1 MLELICQGCGR
12 TVPLAAPT
20 PWRCPGAGDGRDHVL
35 AAPPYANAA
44 VGPETNPF
52 LRYRQSMS
60 AWHLARQQGLS
71 DADYCQLVQDLDDHV
86 RAVDGVGFV
95 QTPFGRSQA
104 LQDAAAAP
112 GPVFVKV
119 ETAAPG
125 GSHKARH
132 LMGLALFAQVQQRAG
147 LLSGEQPRLA
157 IASCGNA
164 ALAAA
169 VIARAWQRPLDVFI
183 PPDANPRVVA
193 RLQALGAQVEIC
205 HRQPGVAGDPCYHA
219 FLQAV
224 AQGALPFCC
233 QGSDIGLTIEGGK
246 TLAWELAE
254 LLAGAGV
261 RGGRLF
267 VQVGGGA
274 LASSVWQ
281 GLAEVLPTGARPRL
295 HPVQTH
301 GAYPL
306 RRAWL
311 AVAAEVARELGDATL
326 TQQAQALTST
336 GEPAQDD
343 RFARG
348 LHAQL
353 ATPAGQAALQRA
365 LATATQERSRFMW
378 PWEEAPHSVAH
389 GILDDETYD
398 WLALVRGTLES
409 GGFPVIASEE
419 LLVRAHAQGRAAG
432 YQADPT
438 GTSGLAG
445 LLVLAQAG
453 LLAAT
458 EPAVV
463 LFTGVER

>member
-1 MLELICQGCGR
+1 MLDLICQGCGR
-12 TVPLAAPT
+12 TVPLDTPS

-35 AAPPYANAA
+35 AAPPYANVA
-44 VGPETNPF
+44 VGPESNPF
-52 LRYRQSMS
+52 LRYRQSTS
-60 AWHLARQQGLS
+60 AWHLAQQHGLS
-71 DADYCQLVQDLDDHV
+71 DADYSQLVQDLDDQV

-104 LQDAAAAP
+104 LQEAAGAS
-112 GPVFVKV
+112 GPVYVKV

-147 LLSGEQPRLA
+147 LLSGELPRLA

-169 VIARAWQRPLDVFI
+169 VVARAWQRPLDVFI

-233 QGSDIGLTIEGGK
+233 QGSDNGLTIEGGK
-246 TLAWELAE
+246 TLAFELAE
-254 LLAGAGV
+254 QMAGAGV
-261 RGGRLF
+261 QGGRLF

-281 GLAEVLPTGARPRL
+281 GLAEVMPAEMRPRL
-295 HPVQTH
+295 YPVQTH
-301 GAYPL
+301 GAFPL

-311 AVAAEVARELGDATL
+311 AVAVEVARELGDAAL
-326 TQQAQALTST
+326 IEQAQALTRT
-336 GEPAQDD
+336 GEPQQDQ
-343 RFARG
+343 RFAAK
-348 LHAQL
+348 LHARL

-365 LATATQERSRFMW
+365 LHTATQERARFMW

-432 YQADPT
+432 YHADPT

-453 LLAAT
+453 VLAAG